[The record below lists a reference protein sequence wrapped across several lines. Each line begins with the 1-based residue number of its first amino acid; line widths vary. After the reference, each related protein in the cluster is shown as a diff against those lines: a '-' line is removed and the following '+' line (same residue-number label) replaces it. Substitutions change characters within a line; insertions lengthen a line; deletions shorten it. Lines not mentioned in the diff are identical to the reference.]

1 MAKKATL
8 TTCNGG
14 HLGSDDPQKETQD
27 VKPLLST
34 GVNATEEE
42 VIQDNQDEEDDNVLP
57 VPGTIERGS

>member
-1 MAKKATL
+1 MTKKATL
-8 TTCNGG
+8 KTFAGGG
-14 HLGSDDPQKETQD
+14 HLGSDDPQEETQD

-57 VPGTIERGS
+57 VPGTIERR